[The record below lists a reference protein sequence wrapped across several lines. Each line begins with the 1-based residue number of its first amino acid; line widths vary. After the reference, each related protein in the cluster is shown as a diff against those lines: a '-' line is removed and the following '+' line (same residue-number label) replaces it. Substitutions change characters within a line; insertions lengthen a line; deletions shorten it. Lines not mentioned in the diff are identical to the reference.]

1 MTPSPLPS
9 TPVSNDVGRISS
21 DETDGDVNSGGK
33 IFSLTQCISR
43 GSPATIPECEN
54 PNKKIKDDLG
64 SRVSYG
70 NGGLGDDTHHQRSPT
85 RQLGTIRNG
94 VGNDNKLKKVKLKV
108 GGVTRTIQAKNGSHG
123 ASGSG
128 SSTKSSRPSDASRSR
143 QKLTLQS
150 QDNSGESHS
159 PSDKKI
165 PLQGNPLKD
174 FPRGFDSCKESNRKM
189 PTKNAVEKQTENL
202 RHRRLL
208 AIRDFEEESAH
219 KHRSIAR
226 VSKGVKYESVE
237 EVGRSVKDG
246 KKRSDKGS
254 EDTDY
259 EEEEELLSDGEP
271 EGKKKQKQRRDS
283 PDTQTETKREVT
295 LTTRQRALLSSKEA
309 SASGVSQVEFPNG
322 LPPPPSRKQKEK
334 LTEVEQQ
341 LKKAEAAQR
350 RRMQNEK
357 AARESE
363 AEAIRKI
370 LGQDSNRKKKEDKLK
385 KRQEELAQERA
396 AKDQMLA
403 SETIRI
409 VMTPT
414 GTVVT
419 FPMEMGLPSI
429 FDPKPCSYPPPR
441 EKCAGPSCLNPYK
454 YRDSKSNLPL
464 CSLKCYKAI
473 HAKMD
478 AEKGTWFGVEGS
490 EDYDSFF
497 SCLYGLSPQDSRA
510 DSKIDDDQ
518 KQSIQVSQPAE
529 KSVQNEQQPKQP
541 FSLASLTAHET
552 RDVELVHLLLAAAE
566 DVSRRQYD
574 VAANL
579 ISRCM
584 WTASHSGNPVQRLVF
599 YFAEALKERIDRET
613 TGRLFTAARQMRATV
628 ADLKRD
634 SDFLLRSGSVRS
646 ERKMAWRVERIREPN
661 GIGMLEK

>member
-1 MTPSPLPS
+1 MDEFGSTQIEVPASSTRKRRSSIPRRPRPDIQLFSGSYDPSPLPS

-189 PTKNAVEKQTENL
+189 PTKNAVEKQTEKSDSV
-202 RHRRLL
+202 RKSKRVPKRRVLDGAFDEDDEDDEIRYL
-208 AIRDFEEESAH
+208 EKLKTSKVAGIRDFEEESTH

-478 AEKGTWFGVEGS
+478 AEKV
-490 EDYDSFF
+490 
-497 SCLYGLSPQDSRA
+497 C
-510 DSKIDDDQ
+510 
-518 KQSIQVSQPAE
+518 
-529 KSVQNEQQPKQP
+529 
-541 FSLASLTAHET
+541 
-552 RDVELVHLLLAAAE
+552 
-566 DVSRRQYD
+566 
-574 VAANL
+574 
-579 ISRCM
+579 
-584 WTASHSGNPVQRLVF
+584 
-599 YFAEALKERIDRET
+599 
-613 TGRLFTAARQMRATV
+613 
-628 ADLKRD
+628 
-634 SDFLLRSGSVRS
+634 
-646 ERKMAWRVERIREPN
+646 
-661 GIGMLEK
+661 